1 VELKHRLLVNFIA
14 VVLMALG
21 AFGYN
26 AYEMAGDS
34 AVDAVQATLTD
45 TSKLNSE
52 LLTQSRLAEPADA
65 VGKVLNS
72 EVPHDSQI
80 VILVNRAD
88 RLAHPVPDGMQ
99 AWPLAKILEQG
110 QPTGSILSEGRRYV
124 WSSAVLPQTSD
135 RLFYITRAEDTVR
148 SGLSRLASRLF
159 VTGII
164 IVWVAVWVAL
174 IMATM
179 VSRRLNEQTTALRH
193 QATHDSLT
201 DLPNRA
207 LLQERLAQT
216 IQAADGKRRSVS
228 LVMMDLDR
236 FKEINDTLGH
246 QVGDLLL
253 KALGERLARTL
264 WGSDTVARL
273 GGDEFALLLPLADS
287 SHTLQ
292 VINKVLNVLAEPFR
306 IDDMTLDVEGS
317 FGIAVY
323 PDDSKNAVELIS
335 HAEVAM
341 YQAKQRGERYVRY
354 DPGQDPNSVQ
364 RLIRMTDLRHAGE
377 RNELA
382 LYYQPKID
390 VRTQRLAGAEA
401 LIRWHHP
408 RHGLV
413 MPDTFIPDA
422 EKTGVIKPL
431 SDWVLNEATRQCAE
445 WNAAGMPLTIAINMS
460 ARVIQDL
467 QLPAR
472 VAAALAEHGVRA
484 EQLDIE
490 VTETAIMSDPQR
502 AAQVMT
508 ALDAMGVRLSIDDF
522 GTGYTSLAQLKRL
535 PVDEVK
541 IDRSFV
547 MNMLRDA
554 NDAMIVRSIIDLAH
568 NMNRTVV
575 AEGVESK
582 KILDALAA
590 LNCDVVQGFFFSKP
604 LPVADFQSWL
614 NAASSSLAGPP
625 IAPRLNDLPFSRN
638 TAM

>member
-1 VELKHRLLVNFIA
+1 MELKHQLLVNFIA
-14 VVLMALG
+14 VVLMAL
-21 AFGYN
+21 AVFGYN

-34 AVDAVQATLTD
+34 SVDAMQVTLTAS
-45 TSKLNSE
+45 SKLSSE
-52 LLTQSRLAEPADA
+52 LLVLSRHTGPAGA
-65 VGKVLNS
+65 VGMVLGA
-72 EVPHDSQI
+72 EEPHDSQI
-80 VILVNRAD
+80 AILVNAAGRPT
-88 RLAHPVPDGMQ
+88 HPVPSTIL
-99 AWPLAKILEQG
+99 AWPIEKILAQA
-110 QPTGSILSEGRRYV
+110 QPSGNILSEGRHYV
-124 WSSAVLPQTSD
+124 WSSATMPQSSD
-135 RLFYITRAEDTVR
+135 RLIYISRAEETVR
-148 SGLSRLASRLF
+148 GGLSRLASRLF

-164 IVWVAVWVAL
+164 VVWVAVWVAL

-179 VSRRLNEQTTALRH
+179 VSRRLNAQTAALRH
-193 QATHDSLT
+193 QAMHDSLT

-207 LLQERLAQT
+207 LLQERLAEA
-216 IQAADGKRRSVS
+216 IQVADGKGRSVS

-246 QVGDLLL
+246 HAGDLLL
-253 KALGERLARTL
+253 KALGERLANAL

-292 VINKVLNVLAEPFR
+292 VINKVLNVIAEPFMF
-306 IDDMTLDVEGS
+306 DGMSLDVEGS
-317 FGIAVY
+317 FGVAVY
-323 PDDSKNAVELIS
+323 PDDSQNAGELIS

-341 YQAKQRGERYVRY
+341 YQAKQQNERYVRY
-354 DPGQDPNSVQ
+354 DPSQDPNSVQ
-364 RLIRMTDLRHAGE
+364 RLIRMTDLRHAGG
-377 RNELA
+377 RNELV

-390 VRTQRLAGAEA
+390 VRTQRLVGAEA

-408 RHGLV
+408 RNGLV

-431 SDWVLNEATRQCAE
+431 SDWVLNEAVRQCAV
-445 WNAAGMPLTIAINMS
+445 WNAAGMPLTIAINIS

-472 VAAALAEHGVRA
+472 VAAVLAEHGVRA

-490 VTETAIMSDPQR
+490 ITETAIMNDPQR

-568 NMNRTVV
+568 NMSRTVV

-582 KILDALAA
+582 KILDALVA
-590 LNCDVVQGFFFSKP
+590 LNCDVVQGYFFSKP
-604 LPVADFQSWL
+604 LPVADFQSWH
-614 NAASSSLAGPP
+614 SLASQFLVGLP
-625 IAPRLNDLPFSRN
+625 AVPRVAQHP
-638 TAM
+638 A

>member
-1 VELKHRLLVNFIA
+1 MDLKHRLLANFIA
-14 VVLMALG
+14 VVLMSLA
-21 AFGYN
+21 AFGYT
-26 AYEMAGDS
+26 AYEMAEDS
-34 AVDAVQATLTD
+34 ALDAVQVTLTD
-45 TSKLNSE
+45 SSKLNSE
-52 LLTQSRLAEPADA
+52 LLTLSRYTDPSTA
-65 VGKVLNS
+65 VGKALGSDVS
-72 EVPHDSQI
+72 HDSQI
-80 VILVNRAD
+80 AILVNSAGQ
-88 RLAHPVPDGMQ
+88 LAHPVPAGMQ
-99 AWPLAKILEQG
+99 TWPLEKILEQK
-110 QPTGSILSEGRRYV
+110 QPTGSILSDGRRYV
-124 WSSAVLPQTSD
+124 WSSAALPKTSN

-164 IVWVAVWVAL
+164 VVWVAVWVAL

-179 VSRRLNEQTTALRH
+179 VSRRLNAQTAALQH

-201 DLPNRA
+201 NLPNRA
-207 LLQERLAQT
+207 LLHERLAQA
-216 IQAADGKRRSVS
+216 IHAVDGNRPSVS

-246 QVGDLLL
+246 HVGDLLL
-253 KALGERLARTL
+253 KALGERLAKTL

-287 SHTLQ
+287 SHTLL
-292 VINKVLNVLAEPFR
+292 VIDKVLKVLSEPFV
-306 IDDMTLDVEGS
+306 IDGMTLDVEGS
-317 FGIAVY
+317 LGIAVY
-323 PDDSKNAVELIS
+323 PDDSQNAIELIS
-335 HAEVAM
+335 HADVAM

-354 DPGQDPNSVQ
+354 DPGQDPNSIQ
-364 RLIRMTDLRHAGE
+364 RLIRMTDLRHAGD

-390 VRTQRLAGAEA
+390 VRTQRVSGAEA

-413 MPDTFIPDA
+413 MPDTFIADA
-422 EKTGVIKPL
+422 EQTGAIKPL
-431 SDWVLNEATRQCAE
+431 SDWVLNEAARQCAE
-445 WNAAGMPLTIAINMS
+445 WNAAGMPLTVSINMS
-460 ARVIQDL
+460 ARVIQDV

-472 VAAALAEHGVRA
+472 VSAVLEKHGVRA

-490 VTETAIMSDPQR
+490 ITETAIMSDPQR

-522 GTGYTSLAQLKRL
+522 GTGYTSLSQLRRL

-590 LNCDVVQGFFFSKP
+590 LNCDVAQGYFFSKP
-604 LPVADFQSWL
+604 LSVTDFQNWL
-614 NAASSSLAGPP
+614 KAAPSSQAGPP
-625 IAPRLNDLPFSRN
+625 IVARIVRHP
-638 TAM
+638 A

>member
-1 VELKHRLLVNFIA
+1 VDLKNRLLVNFIA
-14 VVLMALG
+14 VVLMALA

-34 AVDAVQATLTD
+34 AVDAVQATLTG

-52 LLTQSRLAEPADA
+52 LLTLSRHTGLASA
-65 VGKVLNS
+65 VGQVLGS
-72 EVPHDSQI
+72 DAAHDSQI
-80 VILVNRAD
+80 VILVNPAGRP
-88 RLAHPVPDGMQ
+88 AHPVPVGMQ
-99 AWPLAKILEQG
+99 AWPLEKILEQA
-110 QPTGSILSEGRRYV
+110 QPTGSILSEGSRYV
-124 WSSAVLPQTSD
+124 WSSAALAQTSD

-164 IVWVAVWVAL
+164 VVWVAVWVAL

-179 VSRRLNEQTTALRH
+179 VSRRLNAQTAALQH

-216 IQAADGKRRSVS
+216 IHATDDKRRSVS

-236 FKEINDTLGH
+236 FKEVNDTLGH
-246 QVGDLLL
+246 HVGDLLL
-253 KALGERLARTL
+253 KALGERLAKAL

-292 VINKVLNVLAEPFR
+292 VIDKVLNALSEPFV
-306 IDDMTLDVEGS
+306 IDGMTLDVEAS

-323 PDDSKNAVELIS
+323 PDDSQNAAELIS

-341 YQAKQRGERYVRY
+341 YQAKKQGERYVRY

-401 LIRWHHP
+401 LIRWRHP

-413 MPDTFIPDA
+413 MPDTFIADA

-431 SDWVLNEATRQCAE
+431 SDWVLNEAVRQCAE
-445 WNAAGMPLTIAINMS
+445 WNAAGMPLTVAINMS

-472 VAAALAEHGVRA
+472 VAVVLEKHDVRA

-490 VTETAIMSDPQR
+490 ITETAIMSDPQR
-502 AAQVMT
+502 AAQVMME
-508 ALDAMGVRLSIDDF
+508 LDAMGVRLSIDDF
-522 GTGYTSLAQLKRL
+522 GTGYTSLAQLRRL

-590 LNCDVVQGFFFSKP
+590 LSCDVAQGYFFSKP
-604 LPVADFQSWL
+604 LSVADFQSWL
-614 NAASSSLAGPP
+614 NTAPSFLTGPP
-625 IAPRLNDLPFSRN
+625 TAARLVRHP
-638 TAM
+638 A

>member
-1 VELKHRLLVNFIA
+1 MELKHRLLINFIA
-14 VVLMALG
+14 VVLMALA
-21 AFGYN
+21 AFGYV

-34 AVDAVQATLTD
+34 AVDAVQATLAD
-45 TSKLNSE
+45 SSKLSSE
-52 LLTQSRLAEPADA
+52 LLRQLRDTDPASV
-65 VGKVLNS
+65 VGKVLGS
-72 EVPHDSQI
+72 DVSHDGQI
-80 VILVNRAD
+80 AILVK
-88 RLAHPVPDGMQ
+88 PDGRPAHVIPASLQ
-99 AWPLAKILEQG
+99 AWPIGQILAQA
-110 QPTGSILSEGRRYV
+110 QPTGNALYEGRHYV
-124 WSSAVLPQTSD
+124 WSSTVLPKTSD
-135 RLFYITRAEDTVR
+135 RLFTIARVEDPVR

-164 IVWVAVWVAL
+164 IMWVAVWVAL

-179 VSRRLNEQTTALRH
+179 VSRRLNAQTSALQH

-207 LLQERLAQT
+207 LLQTRLAET
-216 IQAADGKRRSVS
+216 ILAADDKRRSVS

-236 FKEINDTLGH
+236 FKEVNDTLGH

-253 KALGERLARTL
+253 KALGERLAKAL
-264 WGSDTVARL
+264 WDIDTVARL

-287 SHTLQ
+287 SHTMQ
-292 VINKVLNVLAEPFR
+292 VIDKVLKVLAEPFV
-306 IDDMTLDVEGS
+306 IDGMTLDVEGS

-341 YQAKQRGERYVRY
+341 YQAKQQGERYVRY
-354 DPGQDPNSVQ
+354 DRGQDPNSVQ
-364 RLIRMTDLRHAGE
+364 RLIRMTDLRHAGT

-382 LYYQPKID
+382 LFYQPKID
-390 VRTQRLAGAEA
+390 LRTQRLAGAEA
-401 LIRWHHP
+401 LIRWRHP
-408 RHGLV
+408 RHGMV
-413 MPDTFIPDA
+413 MPDTFIADA

-431 SDWVLNEATRQCAE
+431 SDWVLNEAVRQCAE
-445 WNAAGMPLTIAINMS
+445 WNAMGMPLTVAINMS

-467 QLPAR
+467 QLPEH
-472 VAAALAEHGVRA
+472 VAAVLAQHGVRA

-490 VTETAIMSDPQR
+490 ITETAIMSDPQR

-508 ALDAMGVRLSIDDF
+508 ALDVMGVRLSIDDF

-554 NDAMIVRSIIDLAH
+554 NDAMIVHSIIDLAH
-568 NMNRTVV
+568 NMSRTVV

-582 KILDALAA
+582 KILDALVA
-590 LNCDVVQGFFFSKP
+590 LNCDVVQGYFFSKP
-604 LPVADFQSWL
+604 LSVADFQFWF
-614 NAASSSLAGPP
+614 NAASPSPAGLPAASR
-625 IAPRLNDLPFSRN
+625 IARPS
-638 TAM
+638 A

>member
-1 VELKHRLLVNFIA
+1 VSG
-14 VVLMALG
+14 ALNLE
-21 AFGYN
+21 A
-26 AYEMAGDS
+26 
-34 AVDAVQATLTD
+34 L
-45 TSKLNSE
+45 
-52 LLTQSRLAEPADA
+52 
-65 VGKVLNS
+65 
-72 EVPHDSQI
+72 HDNQI
-80 VILVNRAD
+80 VILINPAGQ
-88 RLAHPVPDGMQ
+88 LTHPVPAALQ
-99 AWPLAKILEQG
+99 AWPLEKILEQA
-110 QPTGSILSEGRRYV
+110 QPTGSILSEGRRYI
-124 WSSAVLPQTSD
+124 WSSAVLPQTAE
-135 RLFYITRAEDTVR
+135 RLFYITRAEDTMR
-148 SGLSRLASRLF
+148 SGLNRLASRLF

-164 IVWVAVWVAL
+164 VVWIAVWVAL

-179 VSRRLNEQTTALRH
+179 VSRRLSAQTAALQY

-207 LLQERLAQT
+207 LLQVRLVQT
-216 IQAADGKRRSVS
+216 IHAAEGKQRSVS

-246 QVGDLLL
+246 HVGDLLL
-253 KALGERLARTL
+253 KALGERLAKTL

-292 VINKVLNVLAEPFR
+292 VIDKVLKVLSEPFV
-306 IDDMTLDVEGS
+306 IDDITLDVEGS

-323 PDDSKNAVELIS
+323 PDDSQNAAELIS

-341 YQAKQRGERYVRY
+341 YQAKQRGERYLRY
-354 DPGQDPNSVQ
+354 DSGQDPNSVQ
-364 RLIRMTDLRHAGE
+364 RLIRMTDLRHAGA

-401 LIRWHHP
+401 LIRWRHP
-408 RHGLV
+408 RNGLV
-413 MPDTFIPDA
+413 MPDTFIADA

-431 SDWVLNEATRQCAE
+431 SDWVLNEAVRQCAE
-445 WNAAGMPLTIAINMS
+445 WNAAGMPLTVAINMS
-460 ARVIQDL
+460 ARVIQDQ
-467 QLPAR
+467 QLPTR
-472 VAAALAEHGVRA
+472 VAAVLAEHGVRA

-490 VTETAIMSDPQR
+490 ITETAIMSDPQR
-502 AAQVMT
+502 AAQVMM

-522 GTGYTSLAQLKRL
+522 GTGYTSLNQLRRL

-582 KILDALAA
+582 KILDALAE
-590 LNCDVVQGFFFSKP
+590 LNCDVVQGYFFSKP
-604 LPVADFQSWL
+604 LSVGDFQSWL
-614 NAASSSLAGPP
+614 HTVTHSLAS
-625 IAPRLNDLPFSRN
+625 APTMARIVGHP
-638 TAM
+638 A